1 MFVGWL
7 ASIKQSKLSISILIL
22 GILAHGIETKSCGFA
37 RPWNKKPWTIKHG
50 NMRHSSPT
58 WNKICLPTPLKSH
71 PDSRGNKPDETCQWF
86 YASSWILSPS
96 LPPALSLR
104 TKLRS
109 ASNSPYRRESNINL
123 LFKLLAKKKKQDN
136 PISQN
141 VSTIPSR
148 VQICWGALKQQTF
161 G

>member
-37 RPWNKKPWTIKHG
+37 RPWNKKPWTIKLG

-71 PDSRGNKPDETCQWF
+71 PDSRGNKPDETRQWF

-96 LPPALSLR
+96 LPPALLFYR
-104 TKLRS
+104 TDVRVTS
-109 ASNSPYRRESNINL
+109 IFSSNSWQ
-123 LFKLLAKKKKQDN
+123 KKKQDN

>member
-7 ASIKQSKLSISILIL
+7 ALIKQSKLSICILIL

-37 RPWNKKPWTIKHG
+37 HPWNKKPWTIKLG

-58 WNKICLPTPLKSH
+58 WNKICLPTLLKSH
-71 PDSRGNKPDETCQWF
+71 PDSRGNKPDETRQWF

-109 ASNSPYRRESNINL
+109 ASNLPYRRESNINL